1 MTLSIV
7 PTRHIKPLAIVFL
20 CLSFF
25 TSFAQIL
32 KKRKKVSDTY
42 IEEYTVLK
50 ENKKLKHGDYLK
62 FRNDLNKSIAQI
74 GQYERGE
81 KTGIWYEFT
90 PSGYLRSEGFYSKNI
105 KQGLWRFYYEPIR
118 IDPNIFT
125 VLTSNK
131 GIYFHEDGT
140 IEIERECLIVSSEG
154 VFHSGEK
161 TGGWNYYSLE
171 GQLLHKFDHTLQELK
186 VNNAPD
192 SLNYAFPFL
201 GGLDRFYRLIVQ
213 VTDENH
219 LTLHPKSSSVTI
231 RLNTKESPITMR
243 AIENSTQALTLMNI
257 LKMIEDNYI
266 EEFIESKSGTLFF
279 ICEAKLHKKNRSI
292 FRLRF
297 EQESDHSD

>member
-1 MTLSIV
+1 M
-7 PTRHIKPLAIVFL
+7 FL

-201 GGLDRFYRLIVQ
+201 GGLDQFYKLFFQIIYDETRSLYPSNAQ
-213 VTDENH
+213 V
-219 LTLHPKSSSVTI
+219 KI
-231 RLNTKESPITMR
+231 RLNTKEFPISM
-243 AIENSTQALTLMNI
+243 ELVESNGH
-257 LKMIEDNYI
+257 
-266 EEFIESKSGTLFF
+266 EEFPKVLIELLRRMEENFLAEFNEDKNGILYFIGESKFY
-279 ICEAKLHKKNRSI
+279 ENRSTYT
-292 FRLRF
+292 LRF
-297 EQESDHSD
+297 EKQKGSNE